1 MAELLTGTGSTW
13 SGSFEP
19 RKGQRVTVTMNG
31 LGVGVISDFFFEDGY
46 KGVVVKLENPPVWHQ
61 RQCPD
66 GLAHVF
72 GAEIERKAN

>member
-1 MAELLTGTGSTW
+1 
-13 SGSFEP
+13 
-19 RKGQRVTVTMNG
+19 MNG

-46 KGVVVKLENPPVWHQ
+46 KGVVVKLENPPAWHQ